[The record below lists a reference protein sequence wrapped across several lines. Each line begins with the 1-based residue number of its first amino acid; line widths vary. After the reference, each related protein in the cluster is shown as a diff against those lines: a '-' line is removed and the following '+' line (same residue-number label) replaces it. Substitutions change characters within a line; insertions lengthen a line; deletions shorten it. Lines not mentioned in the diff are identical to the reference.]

1 VKRLS
6 LLAVPLLLIGL
17 LMGLLAGCGSDSSST
32 AASDEPTTA
41 ASSDADDQAQKV
53 TAFCNVIVSIA
64 SQSTQTKSDSEA
76 LKLLKKVGAEFDQ
89 IGAPDD
95 MPEDAQRALQLAID
109 KIKAIPDDAT
119 ADEVAKAAGDL
130 TAGQKKDQAA
140 LGEYVQEKCL
150 APAQSSTT
158 PSPSDSSGG

>member
-6 LLAVPLLLIGL
+6 LLAVPLLLLGL
-17 LMGLLAGCGSDSSST
+17 LSVLLSGCGSDSSST

-41 ASSDADDQAQKV
+41 SSSGASSGADDQAQKV

-64 SQSTQTKSDSEA
+64 SQSQQSTSDADA
-76 LKLLKKVGAEFDQ
+76 LKLLKKVGEEFDQ

-119 ADEVAKAAGDL
+119 AEEVAKAAGDL
-130 TAGQKKDQAA
+130 TAAQKKDQAA
-140 LGEYVQEKCL
+140 LGQYVQEKCM
-150 APAQSSTT
+150 PAASASS
-158 PSPSDSSGG
+158 SPSGN

>member
-6 LLAVPLLLIGL
+6 LLAVPLLLLGL
-17 LMGLLAGCGSDSSST
+17 LSVLLAGCGSDSSST
-32 AASDEPTTA
+32 AASDVPTTA
-41 ASSDADDQAQKV
+41 SSSGASSGADDQAQKV

-64 SQSTQTKSDSEA
+64 SQSQQSTSDADA
-76 LKLLKKVGAEFDQ
+76 LKLLKKVGEEFDQ

-119 ADEVAKAAGDL
+119 AEEVAKAAGDL
-130 TAGQKKDQAA
+130 TAAQKKDQTA
-140 LGEYVQEKCL
+140 LGQYVQDKCM
-150 APAQSSTT
+150 PAASASS
-158 PSPSDSSGG
+158 SPSGN

>member
-1 VKRLS
+1 MKRLS
-6 LLAVPLLLIGL
+6 LLAVPLLLL
-17 LMGLLAGCGSDSSST
+17 GLLAGCGSDSSST

-41 ASSDADDQAQKV
+41 SSGADDQAQKV

-64 SQSTQTKSDSEA
+64 SQSTQSTSDADA
-76 LKLLKKVGAEFDQ
+76 LKLLKKVGEEFDQ

-119 ADEVAKAAGDL
+119 AEEVAKAAGDL
-130 TAGQKKDQAA
+130 TAAQKKDQAA
-140 LGEYVQEKCL
+140 LGTYVQDKCM
-150 APAQSSTT
+150 PAASAST
-158 PSPSDSSGG
+158 SPSGS

>member
-6 LLAVPLLLIGL
+6 LLAVPLLLLGL
-17 LMGLLAGCGSDSSST
+17 LSVLLAGCGSDSSST

-41 ASSDADDQAQKV
+41 SSSGASSGADDQAQKM

-64 SQSTQTKSDSEA
+64 SQSQQSTSDADA
-76 LKLLKKVGAEFDQ
+76 LKLLKKVGEEFDQ

-119 ADEVAKAAGDL
+119 AEEVAKAAGDL
-130 TAGQKKDQAA
+130 TAAQKKDQAA
-140 LGEYVQEKCL
+140 LGQYVQE
-150 APAQSSTT
+150 Q
-158 PSPSDSSGG
+158 

>member
-6 LLAVPLLLIGL
+6 LLAVPLLLLGL
-17 LMGLLAGCGSDSSST
+17 LSVLLAGSGSDSSST

-41 ASSDADDQAQKV
+41 SSSGASSSADDQAQKV

-64 SQSTQTKSDSEA
+64 SQSQQSTSDADA
-76 LKLLKKVGAEFDQ
+76 LKLLKKVGEEFDQ

-119 ADEVAKAAGDL
+119 AEEVAKAAGDL
-130 TAGQKKDQAA
+130 TAAQKKDQAA
-140 LGEYVQEKCL
+140 LGQYVQEQCM
-150 APAQSSTT
+150 PAASASS
-158 PSPSDSSGG
+158 SPSGN